1 MLCCT
6 PSTRQQQVPPL
17 SSIRAPQQ
25 KPNLEAM
32 DAHPKMIYLPDTMIN
47 WPWPRTIN
55 PHFEDVKAEVGA
67 SFRDF
72 KALSPES
79 QEAFDKCDFGSTY
92 VIYL

>member
-1 MLCCT
+1 
-6 PSTRQQQVPPL
+6 
-17 SSIRAPQQ
+17 
-25 KPNLEAM
+25 M

-47 WPWPRTIN
+47 WPWPRAIN

-92 VIYL
+92 FPTLQFR